1 MRGRRTLSLRRLD
14 LPLDQTAV
22 GRFLPWTI
30 ATLVYVAVLALAVA
44 AVADQ
49 ALRLYH
55 LRAHL
60 VTVTLPPAEDAA
72 QSSREI
78 AAALEMLQQSRGVT
92 SAQTVPPEEL
102 EELLKPFLGEVENEQ
117 ELPLPRLI
125 DVTLDPL
132 VKPDLAVLEGRLQA
146 VVAGAT
152 IGAEALSRDRAE
164 RMATFFRAWGGGAG
178 VAILIGALLAVGLI
192 TKVSLQAQAQVVEL
206 LRSMGAPDAYLARQ
220 FERYAL
226 SCGLRG
232 GLVGFALAAL
242 TIVGLLYSSR
252 RMELAGSIHLALGL
266 LDWVLLACVPAVCAL
281 LVTAIARM
289 TAMRGLAQM
298 P

>member
-1 MRGRRTLSLRRLD
+1 MNLRRLD

-30 ATLVYVAVLALAVA
+30 AAVVYIAVLALAVA

-55 LRAHL
+55 LRAQL
-60 VTVTLPPAEDAA
+60 VTVTLPPTEDAG
-72 QSSREI
+72 QSTRES
-78 AAALEMLQQSRGVT
+78 AAALEMLQQTRGVT
-92 SAQTVPPEEL
+92 SAQLVPPEEL
-102 EELLKPFLGEVENEQ
+102 EELLAPFLGNLTNGPD
-117 ELPLPRLI
+117 LPLPRLI

-132 VKPDLAVLEGRLQA
+132 AKPDLAVLEGRLQQVA
-146 VVAGAT
+146 AGAT

-178 VAILIGALLAVGLI
+178 VATLLGALLAALLI
-192 TKVSLQAQAQVVEL
+192 TRVSLQAQTQVVEL

-232 GLVGFALAAL
+232 GLLGFALAVL
-242 TIVGLLYSSR
+242 TILGLLYSSR
-252 RMELAGSIHLALGL
+252 RMELAGSIHLDLGL
-266 LDWVLLACVPAVCAL
+266 LDWVLLACVPVVCAL

-289 TAMRGLAQM
+289 TALRGLARM

>member
-1 MRGRRTLSLRRLD
+1 LNLRRLD
-14 LPLDQTAV
+14 LPLDQSAI

-30 ATLVYVAVLALAVA
+30 ALLVYLAVLTLAVA
-44 AVADQ
+44 AVADR

-55 LRAHL
+55 LRAEL
-60 VTVTLPPAEDAA
+60 VTVTLPPSTNPA
-72 QSSREI
+72 SSTREI
-78 AAALEMLQQSRGVT
+78 AAAIDMLERTHGVT
-92 SAQTVPPEEL
+92 SATLVPPEEL
-102 EELLKPFLGEVENEQ
+102 EALLAPLLGNPPSHR

-132 VKPDLAVLEGRLQA
+132 TKPDLAALEGRLQA
-146 VVAGAT
+146 VAAGAT
-152 IGAEALSRDRAE
+152 VGVEALSRDRAE

-178 VAILIGALLAVGLI
+178 SATLLAALLAALLI
-192 TKVSLQAQAQVVEL
+192 TRISLQAQAQVVEL

-226 SCGLRG
+226 SCGIRG
-232 GLVGFALAAL
+232 GLIGFALAVL

-252 RMELAGSIHLALGL
+252 RMELAGSIQ
-266 LDWVLLACVPAVCAL
+266 LDLRPTDWLLLACVPVVCAL

-289 TAMRGLAQM
+289 TALRGLAQM